1 MYPQDVDQKGRAG
14 DHIHIGLEVIRKYYF
29 DNYSIST
36 DSPYGWTV
44 TLKDHRGSIQWQVDI
59 EDKKIAGVWENERC
73 GIQRNLP
80 KNIQKFIEGK
90 L

>member
-1 MYPQDVDQKGRAG
+1 MDGDPQRSSRVSDK
-14 DHIHIGLEVIRKYYF
+14 I
-29 DNYSIST
+29 
-36 DSPYGWTV
+36 
-44 TLKDHRGSIQWQVDI
+44 LKVFEDI
-59 EDKKIAGVWENERC
+59 EDKKITGVWENERC